1 MPYGYYN
8 LGSLHSNYTGG
19 PGNPSNPILTITQT
33 SSGNWTLYEKTK
45 NGYIICDLSG
55 YSSGMG
61 IIKILLSA
69 TTSTAGVEY
78 NLNFI

>member
-1 MPYGYYN
+1 
-8 LGSLHSNYTGG
+8 LHSNYTGG

-45 NGYIICDLSG
+45 NGYIICDLSYTG
-55 YSSGMG
+55 LASQGMG
-61 IIKILLSA
+61 TMRIVLSA